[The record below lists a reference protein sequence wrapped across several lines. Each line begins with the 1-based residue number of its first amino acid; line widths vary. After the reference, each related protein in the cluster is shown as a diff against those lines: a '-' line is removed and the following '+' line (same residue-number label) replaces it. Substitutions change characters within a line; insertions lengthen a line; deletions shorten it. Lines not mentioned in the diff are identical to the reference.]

1 MHLARRCWQGRQPT
15 RRDVSPGSSS
25 QSSSRGP
32 EVQHGGVTDT
42 RGTCACACHHIDGF
56 VPTSVRCRVCI
67 QELKV
72 ACWGE
77 EKVGSR
83 KTSWGPNGKDL
94 SAVEICGKRS
104 TGVVPGSRLTRT
116 APWESLLSLLG
127 TLVPSKVDDKAG
139 AHVWALALPHGSFQD
154 NARLHHP
161 RKSVCRRWAS
171 CHRPKDGQASWC
183 TQ

>member
-1 MHLARRCWQGRQPT
+1 MGGSLTREGRALAIILT
-15 RRDVSPGSSS
+15 VSYPH
-25 QSSSRGP
+25 P
-32 EVQHGGVTDT
+32 FAVE
-42 RGTCACACHHIDGF
+42 CA
-56 VPTSVRCRVCI
+56 S
-67 QELKV
+67 ELKV

-94 SAVEICGKRS
+94 SAVEICCKTDRRC
-104 TGVVPGSRLTRT
+104 PGLPPRGSPART
-116 APWESLLSLLG
+116 APPLESLLSLLG

-139 AHVWALALPHGSFQD
+139 SHVWALALPHGSFQD